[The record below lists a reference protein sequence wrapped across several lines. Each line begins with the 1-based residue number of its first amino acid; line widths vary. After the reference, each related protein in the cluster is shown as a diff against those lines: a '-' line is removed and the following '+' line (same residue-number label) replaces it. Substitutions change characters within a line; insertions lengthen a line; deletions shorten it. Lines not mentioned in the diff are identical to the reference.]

1 VASEQGYANEAA
13 LVSTDWVADHLN
25 DPAVRLI
32 EVDVDTTAYDQG
44 HIPGAVG
51 FNWTTQLSDQIRRDI
66 PPKAQ
71 WEKLLSEAGAWPDMK
86 IVFYGDNN
94 NWFAAYAYWV
104 ARMYGHTDVALM
116 NGGRK
121 KWELEGREL
130 TTDATTVK
138 TTKYQAKDLDLGFRA
153 YQKDVLEYVGATG
166 GKALVD
172 VRSPAEF
179 NGDIVAPPGLPET
192 AQRAGHIPGA
202 SNIPWATTVN
212 DDGTFKSADALTELY
227 ASKGVTSDKD
237 VVAYC
242 RIGERSSHSWFVLSQ
257 LLGFPKVRNYDGSWT
272 EWGSVIGAPIDN
284 PAASGS

>member
-1 VASEQGYANEAA
+1 MAGYANEAA
-13 LVSTDWVADHLN
+13 LVSTEWVAEHLN

-32 EVDVDTTAYDQG
+32 EVDVDTTAYDTG

-51 FNWTTQLSDQIRRDI
+51 FNWATQLSDQIRRDV
-66 PPKAQ
+66 PPKDQ
-71 WEKLLSEAGAWPDMK
+71 WEKLLSEAGVWPDMK

-104 ARMYGHTDVALM
+104 ARLYGHTDVALM

-121 KWELEGREL
+121 KWEAEGRAL

-138 TTKYQAKDLDLGFRA
+138 TTRYQAKEIDLGFRA
-153 YQKDVLEYVGATG
+153 YQRDVLEYVGAEG

-202 SNIPWATTVN
+202 SNIPWGQTVN
-212 DDGTFKSADALTELY
+212 DDGTFKSADELTALY
-227 ASKGVTSDKD
+227 AAKGVTADKD

-257 LLGFPKVRNYDGSWT
+257 LLGFEKVRNYDGSWT
-272 EWGSVIGAPIDN
+272 EWGSVIGAPIAN
-284 PAASGS
+284 PAAGS